1 MNLNYIHP
9 KRIGIVGNKNNRPAN
24 IRFAAKTL
32 DINFS
37 ENIKSQWCAEG
48 RANGATA
55 PGIQGRSIQRG
66 KL

>member
-1 MNLNYIHP
+1 
-9 KRIGIVGNKNNRPAN
+9 VGNKNNRPAN

-55 PGIQGRSIQRG
+55 PGIQGRSIERV